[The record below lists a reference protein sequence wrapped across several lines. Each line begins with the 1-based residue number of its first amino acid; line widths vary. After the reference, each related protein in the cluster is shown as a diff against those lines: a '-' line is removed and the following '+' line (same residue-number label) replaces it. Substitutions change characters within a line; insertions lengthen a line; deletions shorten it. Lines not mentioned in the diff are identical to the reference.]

1 MRKKEVEFNF
11 SCNESDVRFM
21 KELARK
27 VFSIPRMAAMV
38 AISGLTTIMLL
49 GSIESSIATYPILIF
64 ASIITLGFIYF
75 FLYTII
81 TRPSLLK
88 NIEES
93 EGSIYDLTIHGSNM
107 ELSINGTA
115 PIPLG
120 IESIRNQFWQ
130 DTRYCLHIDCKAL
143 RTFICI
149 PVNETTFDNLYGLAN
164 GLEKRKKRLIVI
176 KKKGEKQ

>member
-1 MRKKEVEFNF
+1 MRKGDVEFNF

-21 KELARK
+21 KQLVLK
-27 VFSIPRMAAMV
+27 VFSLPRMAVMAV
-38 AISGLTTIMLL
+38 ISGLTTIMLL
-49 GSIESSIATYPILIF
+49 GAIDGSTATYPILIF

-75 FLYTII
+75 FLYTIV
-81 TRPSLLK
+81 TRPSLLE

-93 EGSIYDLTIHGSNM
+93 EGNIYALTIHGSNL
-107 ELSINGTA
+107 ELSINGTT

-149 PVNETTFDNLYGLAN
+149 PVNEATFDSLYGLAN

-176 KKKGEKQ
+176 KKKGEKR